1 MSPSRSRCD
10 ARCPG
15 GVRQR
20 VCALAAL
27 EAAALVLAMA
37 FAGSA
42 RAVLSDADAPRGAVT
57 SAIDDAIAILHNT
70 RIPIERRRRELRT
83 LAERNLDL
91 ARMSEN
97 VLGTHWTEMTPAQQ
111 REFVPLFEAFIE
123 AAYLGEIQ
131 EYVKLKIDVGRQT
144 LDGADRA
151 RVDASVKQPGEDP
164 MEITFLLER
173 APHGWLM
180 YDVMVDDIGMVEN
193 YRAQFDRVIRTRGLS
208 RLEAELR
215 LKQAKLDTMLG
226 Q

>member
-10 ARCPG
+10 ARRPG
-15 GVRQR
+15 RLRKRDGALP
-20 VCALAAL
+20 ALAA
-27 EAAALVLAMA
+27 AVLALATA

-42 RAVLSDADAPRGAVT
+42 RVVLTDAGAPRGAVT
-57 SAIDDAIAILHNT
+57 SVIDDAIAILHNT
-70 RIPIERRRRELRT
+70 RIPVEQRRRELRT

-91 ARMSEN
+91 AGMSEN

-123 AAYLGEIQ
+123 AAYLGQIQ

-144 LDGADRA
+144 LDGADHA
-151 RVDASVKQPGEDP
+151 RVEAQVLQPGEDP
-164 MEITFLLER
+164 MAITFMLER

-180 YDVMVDDIGMVEN
+180 YDVVVDDIGMVGN

-215 LKQAKLDTMLG
+215 LKQAKLDAMLG

>member
-10 ARCPG
+10 ARRPG
-15 GVRQR
+15 GERQR
-20 VCALAAL
+20 VGALAAL
-27 EAAALVLAMA
+27 EAAALVLAIA

-42 RAVLSDADAPRGAVT
+42 RAVLTDAGAPRGAVT
-57 SAIDDAIAILHNT
+57 DAIDDAIAILHNT
-70 RIPIERRRRELRT
+70 RVPVEQRRRELRT

-144 LDGADRA
+144 LDGADHA

-180 YDVMVDDIGMVEN
+180 YDVVVDDIGMVEN

-215 LKQAKLDTMLG
+215 LKQAKLETMLG